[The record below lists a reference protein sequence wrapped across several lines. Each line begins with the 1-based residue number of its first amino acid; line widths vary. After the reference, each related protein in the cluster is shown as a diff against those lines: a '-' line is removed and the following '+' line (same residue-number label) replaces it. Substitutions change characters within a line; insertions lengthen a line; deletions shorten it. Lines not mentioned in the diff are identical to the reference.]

1 VSPQD
6 PFNLGGRVLDGKYRL
21 DRVIGEGGFGVVY
34 AGRQLALDQPVAIKV
49 LKPQKAGA
57 DVASFMRE
65 AKVLFQLSHPGIVR
79 LYDVG
84 NVHTHLGESPY
95 VVLEHLAGRTLDEEI
110 ERRGRERRP
119 FTTEELVR
127 LADGLLE
134 ALAFAHQRG
143 VVHRDIKP
151 ANVMIVDGPAGLVPK
166 ILDFGLARGDVTT
179 MHTSAGVALTPR
191 YAAPEQWSATYG
203 AVGTR
208 TDLFA
213 LGLVL
218 EEAATLAPALEG
230 ETIPDV
236 VASSTSPT
244 RRSRVAERRPDLP
257 PVFAEIVARATRVS
271 PEERF
276 PSADTMRD
284 ALRSQ
289 GPGRVSGYGA
299 PPLPELGVPV
309 PSPSG
314 PLLPPAVGRIEA
326 LGAPPPVA
334 SRPLSLSQ
342 PSPARMSD
350 PGPARM
356 SDPGPARMSDPGAAP
371 PPRGPF
377 APPPHPVPVGPPS
390 AVAHAFA
397 PAASA
402 AHVYDAARGKG
413 SNGSAIGGIVL
424 VVGVLAF
431 VVLAVLL
438 VVVAVA
444 LRALAHVD
452 PIADPASD
460 AGDPSAPK
468 VADPPPASA
477 SVAPPTPPASG
488 AVAPP
493 VAPSVA
499 PPVAPPPQPPASIRK
514 PYGFRV
520 VKMTHVA
527 PREAEVRAAVG
538 QMAQRLAPCFEG
550 PGRTGVPWNVT
561 FTKAGF
567 SLSGITRD
575 GATVHATTEP
585 GPAGQLR
592 DCTDSALAVAP
603 FPFPPA
609 QTSPDGGK
617 LTPSVV
623 FVLGRE

>member
-1 VSPQD
+1 MSPQD

-21 DRVIGEGGFGVVY
+21 DGVIGEGGFGVVY
-34 AGRQLALDQPVAIKV
+34 AGRQLALDQPVAITV

-57 DVASFMRE
+57 DVASFLRE

-84 NVHTHLGESPY
+84 NVRTHLGESPY
-95 VVLEHLAGRTLDEEI
+95 VVLEHLVGRTLDEEI
-110 ERRGRERRP
+110 ERRARERRP
-119 FTTEELVR
+119 FSADELVR

-151 ANVMIVDGPAGLVPK
+151 ANVMIVEGPSGLVTK

-179 MHTSAGVALTPR
+179 MHTSTGVALTPR
-191 YAAPEQWSATYG
+191 YAAPEQWMATYG
-203 AVGTR
+203 AVGSR

-236 VASSTSPT
+236 IASSTSPT

-257 PVFAEIVARATRVS
+257 PVFAEIVSRATRVS

-334 SRPLSLSQ
+334 SRPLSHSQ
-342 PSPARMSD
+342 VAAAPARMSD
-350 PGPARM
+350 PGPPLPPARM
-356 SDPGPARMSDPGAAP
+356 SDPGPPLQ
-371 PPRGPF
+371 GP
-377 APPPHPVPVGPPS
+377 
-390 AVAHAFA
+390 AFA
-397 PAASA
+397 PRALAVSPTSPA
-402 AHVYDAARGKG
+402 AHAYTPPGGAAHAYDAARGK
-413 SNGSAIGGIVL
+413 SSSGSALGGRQKKRGADLRAGERRATPVHTSVIVR
-424 VVGVLAF
+424 VAQ
-431 VVLAVLL
+431 
-438 VVVAVA
+438 AVA
-444 LRALAHVD
+444 EVIRSAHAVSCIS
-452 PIADPASD
+452 IADLVDLSPI
-460 AGDPSAPK
+460 
-468 VADPPPASA
+468 
-477 SVAPPTPPASG
+477 
-488 AVAPP
+488 PP
-493 VAPSVA
+493 VAATMRPTGRR
-499 PPVAPPPQPPASIRK
+499 ASQ
-514 PYGFRV
+514 G
-520 VKMTHVA
+520 
-527 PREAEVRAAVG
+527 VR
-538 QMAQRLAPCFEG
+538 RL
-550 PGRTGVPWNVT
+550 
-561 FTKAGF
+561 
-567 SLSGITRD
+567 
-575 GATVHATTEP
+575 
-585 GPAGQLR
+585 
-592 DCTDSALAVAP
+592 
-603 FPFPPA
+603 
-609 QTSPDGGK
+609 
-617 LTPSVV
+617 
-623 FVLGRE
+623 LGSQ

>member
-1 VSPQD
+1 M
-6 PFNLGGRVLDGKYRL
+6 LDGKYRL
-21 DRVIGEGGFGVVY
+21 DGVIGEGGFGVVY
-34 AGRQLALDQPVAIKV
+34 VGRQLALDQPVAIKV

-110 ERRGRERRP
+110 ERRARERRP
-119 FTTEELVR
+119 FSADELVR

-151 ANVMIVDGPAGLVPK
+151 ANVMIVDGPSGLVTK

-179 MHTSAGVALTPR
+179 MHTSTGVALTPR
-191 YAAPEQWSATYG
+191 YAAPEQWMATYG

-236 VASSTSPT
+236 IASSTSPT
-244 RRSRVAERRPDLP
+244 RRSRVSERRPDLP
-257 PVFAEIVARATRVS
+257 PVFAEIVSRATRVS

-284 ALRSQ
+284 ALRSH

-299 PPLPELGVPV
+299 PPLPELAVPV

-334 SRPLSLSQ
+334 SRGLSLSQ
-342 PSPARMSD
+342 SAPGYAPGRMSD
-350 PGPARM
+350 PGQM
-356 SDPGPARMSDPGAAP
+356 SDPGRMSDPGARPSLGAFVPAP
-371 PPRGPF
+371 PAPRS
-377 APPPHPVPVGPPS
+377 S
-390 AVAHAFA
+390 AVAPAFA
-397 PAASA
+397 PAPTFVPASA
-402 AHVYDAARGKG
+402 PTYDAARGKG
-413 SNGSAIGGIVL
+413 SNGSSAIGGIVL
-424 VVGVLAF
+424 VVGVLGL
-431 VVLAVLL
+431 VVLVALL
-438 VVVAVA
+438 VVAVVA
-444 LRALAHVD
+444 LRALSHAEVV
-452 PIADPASD
+452 PQPASSPGEPQP
-460 AGDPSAPK
+460 ASEPPSAS
-468 VADPPPASA
+468 PPASEPPSA
-477 SVAPPTPPASG
+477 SPPAST
-488 AVAPP
+488 VAPAKP
-493 VAPSVA
+493 QVPPGPAPAPSTPTV
-499 PPVAPPPQPPASIRK
+499 RK
-514 PYGFRV
+514 AYGFRIV
-520 VKMTHVA
+520 SMTGVA
-527 PREAEVRAAVG
+527 PREAEMRAAVA
-538 QMAQRLAPCFEG
+538 QMSQRLATCFEG

-561 FTKAGF
+561 FTKRGF
-567 SLSGITRD
+567 SLSGITRE
-575 GATVHATTEP
+575 GTVVHATTEP

-609 QTSPDGGK
+609 QKTPDGGT